1 MASKSAL
8 AVIVSVTFAIV
19 LTVAPIPTAWRVPV
33 VAAAWALFAASL
45 LGWFLS
51 VKRSLS
57 PIEKREHLDA
67 LAKTGNALRDKCL
80 SDKNITFITKLGTKY
95 WLSSVKRFAKHNFNM
110 AQYDRFTGN
119 QPRPTTIFRIEYAK
133 TKAQFPAENLE
144 TAYEIIGCL
153 EGLEHLRDTIR
164 G

>member
-1 MASKSAL
+1 MASKSAWT
-8 AVIVSVTFAIV
+8 VIVSVAFAIV
-19 LTVAPIPTAWRVPV
+19 LTVTPISTAWRVPV

-57 PIEKREHLDA
+57 PIEKRERLDA
-67 LAKTGNALRDKCL
+67 LAKVGNALKDKWL
-80 SDKNITFITKLGTKY
+80 SDKKITSTTKLRTKY
-95 WLSSVKRFAKHNFNM
+95 WLSSVNRFAKHNFNM
-110 AQYDRFTGN
+110 AQYDQFTRN

-133 TKAQFPAENLE
+133 TKAQFPAGNLE
-144 TAYEIIGCL
+144 TAYEVIGSL
-153 EGLEHLRDTIR
+153 EGLENLRGSIR